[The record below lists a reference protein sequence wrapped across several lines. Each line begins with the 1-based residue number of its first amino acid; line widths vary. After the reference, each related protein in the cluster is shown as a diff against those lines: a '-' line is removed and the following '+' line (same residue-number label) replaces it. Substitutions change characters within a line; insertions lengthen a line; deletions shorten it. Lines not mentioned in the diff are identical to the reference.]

1 MIYYRRYVGSYL
13 KNTSRLSLVEHGAYT
28 ALLDHYYAEE
38 KPLPLDLDK
47 VYRMA
52 RAMMPEE
59 RRAVDVILT
68 TYFDR
73 REDGYHNQRADEE
86 LAIAA
91 KMIDTARE
99 NGKLG
104 GRPKKNP
111 EITGEVTEGITGSE
125 TGSIT
130 QTEPVNNHPST
141 YIHQPTTDI
150 LQLQPSGKALPSG
163 AGQILPSNIPY
174 KEIVEL
180 YHRSMDKL
188 PKVRTLGND
197 RRKLIRLAWQAS
209 KGWQKLDFWKAYF
222 EECAEDDFLNG
233 VGPYRG
239 EHANWSPTFDY
250 LMRPKVVTRTYE
262 KAMHR
267 IEQAA

>member
-1 MIYYRRYVGSYL
+1 MIYYRRYIGSYL
-13 KNTSRLSLVEHGAYT
+13 KNTPRLSLLEHGAYT

-38 KPLPLDLDK
+38 KPVPLDLDE

-59 RRAVDVILT
+59 RRAVDKILT
-68 TYFDR
+68 TYFTR
-73 REDGYHNQRADEE
+73 QADGYHNARADHE
-86 LAIAA
+86 ISVSQQ
-91 KMIDTARE
+91 ARS
-99 NGKLG
+99 NGKNG
-104 GRPKKNP
+104 GRPK
-111 EITGEVTEGITGSE
+111 TEDE

-130 QTEPVNNHPST
+130 GLETGHETGEGGGSG
-141 YIHQPTTDI
+141 QPTTYN
-150 LQLQPSGKALPSG
+150 LQPSTNNPQPSGKALPAS

-174 KEIVEL
+174 KEIVDL
-180 YHRSMDKL
+180 YNRSMDKL
-188 PKVRTLGND
+188 PKVRAVGND
-197 RRKLIRLAWQAS
+197 RRKLIRIAWQAS

>member
-1 MIYYRRYVGSYL
+1 MIYYRRYIGSYL
-13 KNTSRLSLVEHGAYT
+13 KRTTRLSLLEHGAYT

-38 KPLPLDLDK
+38 KPIPIDLDD

-59 RRAVDVILT
+59 RRAVDKILT
-68 TYFDR
+68 TYFSKQA
-73 REDGYHNQRADEE
+73 DGYHNERADHEIK
-86 LAIAA
+86 AS
-91 KMIDTARE
+91 KQARE
-99 NGKLG
+99 NGGKG
-104 GRPKKNP
+104 GRPKTDD
-111 EITGEVTEGITGSE
+111 ITGEETGSE
-125 TGSIT
+125 TKDETGQVTAIGPGSG
-130 QTEPVNNHPST
+130 HPTT
-141 YIHQPTTDI
+141 YNLQPTTYNP
-150 LQLQPSGKALPSG
+150 QPSGKALPAR

-174 KEIVEL
+174 KEIVDL

-188 PKVRTLGND
+188 PKVRALGND
-197 RRKLIRLAWQAS
+197 RRKLIRIAWQAS
-209 KGWQKLDFWKAYF
+209 KSWQNLDFWKAYF

-233 VGPYRG
+233 VGPYRD